1 MDNLVITVA
10 RGFGSCGKRIAKQIA
25 DDLGIHCYENR
36 ILMLASQMSGLDE
49 EVFAEVNEKLR
60 SQNVFSAFLKGL
72 PMQRSPKVEDRKF
85 VSDEKLFEYQKQI
98 IEQLADTE
106 SCVIVGKCA
115 DWILKDRPNVISLY
129 IEAPRRFT
137 LKEIMDRMGVNEA
150 TAARSITLNDLDAM
164 EAELKKEDVACVI
177 IESLLATYGF
187 PIPDKGYLAG
197 VKKLCEKYGTL
208 YIADETQTGLMRTGK
223 MWCFEHEGFVPD
235 MITTAK
241 GFGGGIYPISATV
254 MNRKAASWMFDIGRM
269 HGSTCGNSELG
280 CVVAMKVLEISTRK
294 ETVDNINKN
303 AKLLTERVN
312 ALIDKYD
319 GFITGYTQRGV
330 IMGIN
335 FDCED
340 ASKTVCKP
348 LFDNGVWSHNSRL
361 HPNTLQL
368 KLGLLCDDAFM
379 DELFEKIDKG
389 LAQAL
394 SK

>member
-150 TAARSITLNDLDAM
+150 TAARSITQTDL
-164 EAELKKEDVACVI
+164 
-177 IESLLATYGF
+177 T
-187 PIPDKGYLAG
+187 
-197 VKKLCEKYGTL
+197 
-208 YIADETQTGLMRTGK
+208 
-223 MWCFEHEGFVPD
+223 
-235 MITTAK
+235 
-241 GFGGGIYPISATV
+241 
-254 MNRKAASWMFDIGRM
+254 
-269 HGSTCGNSELG
+269 
-280 CVVAMKVLEISTRK
+280 
-294 ETVDNINKN
+294 IN
-303 AKLLTERVN
+303 TERVGFEG
-312 ALIDKYD
+312 AVKLVEDYIQIKYPD
-319 GFITGYTQRGV
+319 FNIKCTNTGSTQ
-330 IMGIN
+330 
-335 FDCED
+335 E
-340 ASKTVCKP
+340 A
-348 LFDNGVWSHNSRL
+348 
-361 HPNTLQL
+361 
-368 KLGLLCDDAFM
+368 
-379 DELFEKIDKG
+379 
-389 LAQAL
+389 
-394 SK
+394 

>member
-150 TAARSITLNDLDAM
+150 TAARSITQTDKYRAEYYKYYTHGNYWTNPVNYDLTFNMDRIGEDRAV
-164 EAELKKEDVACVI
+164 ELIKAYIGMKFGAG
-177 IESLLATYGF
+177 T
-187 PIPDKGYLAG
+187 DKN
-197 VKKLCEKYGTL
+197 
-208 YIADETQTGLMRTGK
+208 TGK
-223 MWCFEHEGFVPD
+223 RNLYTF
-235 MITTAK
+235 
-241 GFGGGIYPISATV
+241 
-254 MNRKAASWMFDIGRM
+254 ASEM
-269 HGSTCGNSELG
+269 E
-280 CVVAMKVLEISTRK
+280 
-294 ETVDNINKN
+294 
-303 AKLLTERVN
+303 
-312 ALIDKYD
+312 
-319 GFITGYTQRGV
+319 
-330 IMGIN
+330 
-335 FDCED
+335 
-340 ASKTVCKP
+340 
-348 LFDNGVWSHNSRL
+348 
-361 HPNTLQL
+361 
-368 KLGLLCDDAFM
+368 
-379 DELFEKIDKG
+379 
-389 LAQAL
+389 
-394 SK
+394 